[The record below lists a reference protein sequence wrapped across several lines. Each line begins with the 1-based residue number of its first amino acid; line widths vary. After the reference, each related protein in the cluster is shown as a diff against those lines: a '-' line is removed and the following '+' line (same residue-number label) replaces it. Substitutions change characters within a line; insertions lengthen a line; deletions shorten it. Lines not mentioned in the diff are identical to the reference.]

1 MKTAS
6 IELED
11 DMIPERIK
19 KVNIHFR
26 RPRKARE
33 TVRFA
38 WPFASRQGAP
48 RQRVRAGKA
57 RFRSTAGFSRSLT
70 PFIRRFIS
78 VLFLITLLTA
88 CSCSLPNEDEK
99 WTVMSWNVQNLFDG
113 IDDGTEYSEFD
124 PGSGNWDDRLYQR
137 RLERTGEV
145 ISGGTSGSV
154 DLVILQELENPGILD
169 DLADGPLRGS
179 AYHWR
184 LAISGYSIIRCGVL
198 SRYPLRDIDVVD
210 CGYYGIRPL
219 RPALAFT
226 VDTPAGPVR
235 VIALHWKSPRDGRPA
250 TEDARCCEAAVS
262 KGLVEPMLLR
272 NPDVEILIIG
282 DLNTP
287 GDGLVRPAALAPWFP
302 EIDPETDEAVLYRT
316 DLQEGAGIHD
326 GVVVFFDPDPDPAS
340 GPTGTY
346 WYRDDWERPDRA
358 LLSRGLIES
367 PGLVFESCRT
377 AAELVGDG
385 TGRPIRWV
393 TDWEEGYSDHLPLML
408 EFRKSC
414 SDSDDG

>member
-1 MKTAS
+1 MKS
-6 IELED
+6 
-11 DMIPERIK
+11 
-19 KVNIHFR
+19 
-26 RPRKARE
+26 
-33 TVRFA
+33 
-38 WPFASRQGAP
+38 
-48 RQRVRAGKA
+48 
-57 RFRSTAGFSRSLT
+57 
-70 PFIRRFIS
+70 FIRRFIPALFPV
-78 VLFLITLLTA
+78 VLLMA
-88 CSCSLPNEDEK
+88 CSCTLPREDGK

-145 ISGGTSGSV
+145 ITAGSSGSA

-184 LAISGYSIIRCGVL
+184 LAIPGYSIIRCGVL

-226 VDTPAGPVR
+226 VDTPGGPVR
-235 VIALHWKSPRDGRPA
+235 VVAAHWKSARDGRSA
-250 TEDARCCEAAVS
+250 TENARCAEASAV
-262 KGLVEPMLLR
+262 KGLVAPLLLH
-272 NPDVEILIIG
+272 NPAAEILIIG

-287 GDGLVRPAALAPWFP
+287 GDGLIRPAALAPWFP
-302 EIDPETDEAVLYRT
+302 EIDTETDETVLYRT
-316 DLQEGAGIHD
+316 DLREGAGIRD
-326 GVVVFFDPDPDPAS
+326 GTMVFFDPDPDPAS
-340 GPTGTY
+340 GPPGTY

-367 PGLVFESCRT
+367 PGLCFESCRT
-377 AAELVGDG
+377 VAEFVGDG

-393 TDWEEGYSDHLPLML
+393 TEWEEGYSDHLPLVL
-408 EFRKSC
+408 VFRVSVKE
-414 SDSDDG
+414 